1 MPRFLDPEAFG
12 FMATDLARLLRTE
25 MDRRI
30 ATSNLS
36 VTPAEVRAL
45 AHAAR
50 AGSVRQNVLAERLGV
65 EPMTLS
71 TLIDRLEARGL
82 VQRVTD
88 PADRRA
94 KLVELTDAA
103 DPVLAEAGVI
113 AQSIREDASRGVDP
127 ADWVVF
133 LRVLKASRDNLL
145 TLKREE
151 SEAA

>member
-1 MPRFLDPEAFG
+1 MARFLDPEAFG

-30 ATSNLS
+30 ATSTIS
-36 VTPAEVRAL
+36 VTPAEVRTL

-71 TLIDRLEARGL
+71 TLIDRLEGRGL
-82 VQRVTD
+82 VQRVAD

-103 DPVLAEAGVI
+103 DSVLAEAGII

-127 ADWVVF
+127 ADWAVF
-133 LRVLKASRDNLL
+133 LRVLKTARDNVLSV
-145 TLKREE
+145 KREE

>member
-82 VQRVTD
+82 VQRVAD

-103 DPVLAEAGVI
+103 DSVLAEAGII

-127 ADWVVF
+127 ADWAVF
-133 LRVLKASRDNLL
+133 LRVLKTARDNVLSV
-145 TLKREE
+145 KREE